1 MERIGARHAVCWG
14 TACRVLGR
22 GLPCVGA
29 RLAVCWGT
37 ACRVLGHGLPCPNT
51 VTRDARAPVFSLKES
66 RCDRTDS
73 MSMSGITDQIK
84 EKIDIVEFI
93 SAYVPLRKTGR
104 SYVGFCP
111 FHPNTRTPAFHVFPD
126 TQSFHCFGCKASG
139 SVFDFLMRR
148 EGVEFRE
155 ALERLAQR
163 AGIQLQP
170 RTEDEEQQDR
180 LRTRLLEANA
190 AAAAFFRHM
199 LVKSQRGEAARAYV
213 ASRRI
218 DDATGEAFLL
228 GYAPD
233 DWELLLGYLTGR
245 RGFSPEEVE
254 AAGLAIHHETRGYY
268 DRFRNRLMFPIRNAR
283 GEIVGFGGRALG
295 DAQPKYM
302 NSPQTPLFDKGKV
315 LYGLDLARDAI
326 RHADATVIVEG
337 YIDVI
342 IAHQHGFRNVVAP
355 LGTALT
361 ADHVAQVKKLA
372 RTVYLAL
379 DADAAGVR
387 ATLKGLQALQSQPEG
402 ELTAITSPHGVIG
415 LQRQQDVEIRILTL
429 PEGKDPD
436 EVIQE
441 DPDRWRAALAA
452 ARPAMDFYIEAL
464 TSDLD
469 LSSGRGKAEAVE
481 RVAPLLN
488 QIASPVEQAHYVQV
502 LARLI
507 DVEERYIL
515 AALGGKAHPEDRHRP
530 ADQPRATRTAE
541 QSPPDGARSSAP
553 TPTQE
558 EYLLGWVIRFP
569 AARAAVEEKLHR
581 DLAGYPALQSLLSGT
596 IDELFARDECRAL
609 WRAWIAAPAGSDP
622 ETWAQALN
630 APLNDVAQ
638 RVLGLHAPQP
648 QEYRIVND
656 ALECATILQRDVAKR
671 WLAQIA
677 RMQAEATGETEQEML
692 LEQLV
697 QVKQF
702 INMLSIPRRSAAY
715 ADLHA
720 LHTL

>member
-1 MERIGARHAVCWG
+1 MPCVGARLAVCWG
-14 TACRVLGR
+14 AACRVLGR

-29 RLAVCWGT
+29 RLAVCWGAACRVLGRHAVCWGRHAVCWGT
-37 ACRVLGHGLPCPNT
+37 ACRVLGHGMPCPNT

-268 DRFRNRLMFPIRNAR
+268 DRFRNR
-283 GEIVGFGGRALG
+283 
-295 DAQPKYM
+295 
-302 NSPQTPLFDKGKV
+302 FDV
-315 LYGLDLARDAI
+315 
-326 RHADATVIVEG
+326 
-337 YIDVI
+337 
-342 IAHQHGFRNVVAP
+342 
-355 LGTALT
+355 
-361 ADHVAQVKKLA
+361 
-372 RTVYLAL
+372 
-379 DADAAGVR
+379 
-387 ATLKGLQALQSQPEG
+387 
-402 ELTAITSPHGVIG
+402 
-415 LQRQQDVEIRILTL
+415 
-429 PEGKDPD
+429 
-436 EVIQE
+436 
-441 DPDRWRAALAA
+441 
-452 ARPAMDFYIEAL
+452 
-464 TSDLD
+464 
-469 LSSGRGKAEAVE
+469 
-481 RVAPLLN
+481 
-488 QIASPVEQAHYVQV
+488 
-502 LARLI
+502 
-507 DVEERYIL
+507 
-515 AALGGKAHPEDRHRP
+515 
-530 ADQPRATRTAE
+530 
-541 QSPPDGARSSAP
+541 
-553 TPTQE
+553 
-558 EYLLGWVIRFP
+558 
-569 AARAAVEEKLHR
+569 
-581 DLAGYPALQSLLSGT
+581 
-596 IDELFARDECRAL
+596 
-609 WRAWIAAPAGSDP
+609 SDP
-622 ETWAQALN
+622 QCARR
-630 APLNDVAQ
+630 DC
-638 RVLGLHAPQP
+638 RV
-648 QEYRIVND
+648 
-656 ALECATILQRDVAKR
+656 
-671 WLAQIA
+671 
-677 RMQAEATGETEQEML
+677 
-692 LEQLV
+692 
-697 QVKQF
+697 
-702 INMLSIPRRSAAY
+702 RRQGAG
-715 ADLHA
+715 
-720 LHTL
+720 